1 MSWKKKSK
9 KNFSNTKRKDYSLAR
24 KLRREGRSSSELE
37 VAINS
42 LSLEEIIGLKLE
54 IATRSAGGLLYGL
67 PLWYSLPLII
77 KEAIL
82 MYAISACKTNMEA
95 ARFLGI
101 DKVYLSNLLKKYD
114 IDQYFEKNSLTK
126 KDK

>member
-54 IATRSAGGLLYGL
+54 MASKSAGGLLYGL

-82 MYAISACKTNMEA
+82 IYAISACKTNMEA

-101 DKVYLSNLLKKYD
+101 DKVYLSGLLKKYD
-114 IDQYFEKNSLTK
+114 IDQYFEKKNLTK
-126 KDK
+126 EDE

>member
-9 KNFSNTKRKDYSLAR
+9 KNFSNTKRKDYSLSR

>member
-1 MSWKKKSK
+1 MVWKKKSK
-9 KNFSNTKRKDYSLAR
+9 KTFSNSKRKNYSLSR
-24 KLRREGRSSSELE
+24 KLRRDGKTSPELE

-54 IATRSAGGLLYGL
+54 MASKSAGGLLYGL

-77 KEAIL
+77 KEAVL
-82 MYAISACKTNMEA
+82 LYAISACKTNLEA

-101 DKVYLSNLLKKYD
+101 DKVYLSGLLKKYD
-114 IDQYFEKNSLTK
+114 VDQYFEKNNLTK
-126 KDK
+126 EDE